1 MEQNRGKI
9 LIWALAIAILGG
21 SVWALYAT
29 GFFQAAGSP
38 ETLGEYIVRCAPWS
52 HLAYFGIQLAS
63 VVIAPI
69 PSNIT
74 AAAGAYL
81 FGLWPS
87 FLLTWGAVALGSAIV
102 FILARVLGQKF
113 AGQFVGEK
121 LSERYL
127 DVMLGEIRPKR
138 VIIDPSAAS
147 MKAELRRRG
156 YHTQD
161 ANNTVLEG
169 ISDVCSMLGADNL
182 AFMPCCE
189 NTIAEF
195 GAYLWDSKA
204 VEAGVDAPLK
214 ESDHGLDATRYMVKT
229 LRLVRRAN
237 TKEYRSI
244 WD

>member
-127 DVMLGEIRPKR
+127 DVIRRKR
-138 VIIDPSAAS
+138 DVFLLLAFLFPFFPDDLLCILAGLTDISFKRFFLLVIAARPWGLLVACMVGSA
-147 MKAELRRRG
+147 
-156 YHTQD
+156 
-161 ANNTVLEG
+161 TVSIPLWG
-169 ISDVCSMLGADNL
+169 MALLGAAGL
-182 AFMPCCE
+182 AVFLLAMKYGDKLE
-189 NTIAEF
+189 
-195 GAYLWDSKA
+195 
-204 VEAGVDAPLK
+204 DAIMK
-214 ESDHGLDATRYMVKT
+214 RFEQ
-229 LRLVRRAN
+229 
-237 TKEYRSI
+237 
-244 WD
+244 